1 MRIQRPQDLAA
12 GSKKGRE
19 KVMSD
24 YSYSKEISQTNFV
37 LGEFDRER
45 IRKVFTRIFETYNP
59 KVKDEIFDSFCE
71 DFYNLA
77 GDLQTSNE
85 RIWRMII
92 TDMLFNYDEHGFL
105 EAETT
110 DNGIKRKQF
119 AIIANVIM
127 GKLRADR

>member
-1 MRIQRPQDLAA
+1 
-12 GSKKGRE
+12 
-19 KVMSD
+19 MSD